1 MAQYL
6 EVGKKTHPLPLSKGE
21 KGGVCLMSFVVV
33 YFGDLSFY
41 DPRNLYYR
49 ALVNLDKEH
58 FAIAL

>member
-21 KGGVCLMSFVVV
+21 RGVVCLVSFVVV

-41 DPRNLYYR
+41 ELSNL
-49 ALVNLDKEH
+49 
-58 FAIAL
+58 